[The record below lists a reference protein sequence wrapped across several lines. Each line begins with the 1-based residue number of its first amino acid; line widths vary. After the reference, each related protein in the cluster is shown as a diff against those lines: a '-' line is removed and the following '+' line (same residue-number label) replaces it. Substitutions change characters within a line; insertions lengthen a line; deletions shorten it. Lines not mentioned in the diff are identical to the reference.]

1 MVGDR
6 ESKSL
11 SATPD
16 VPASSSSTNDCLV
29 DPCNKLRDPASYPPR
44 NNIFSHERMHCGGGR
59 SAPLPP
65 PVNNTLDYWIYLP
78 TDCSWFISFIKN
90 AADRD
95 ENITIFQY
103 NE

>member
-1 MVGDR
+1 
-6 ESKSL
+6 
-11 SATPD
+11 
-16 VPASSSSTNDCLV
+16 
-29 DPCNKLRDPASYPPR
+29 
-44 NNIFSHERMHCGGGR
+44 MHCGGGR